1 MLGWI
6 VLALLV
12 VAALFA
18 VGFYNTLVRRR
29 NDVDNAFAQ
38 IDVQLTRRYELIP
51 NLVEVAKKYL
61 QHEQETL
68 TGVTAARNA
77 AAQALRQ
84 AEKHPEALAQLA
96 KAEQA
101 LGAQLG
107 GLYATFEAYPE
118 LKADQQMRDL
128 QEEIASTENR
138 VAFAR
143 QHFNDSVTEYNNT
156 AQQFPNNIIAALFGF
171 TNVAGTS
178 MDIAKILFF
187 VFLVLFVV
195 SLVFGGRASRD
206 LT

>member
-1 MLGWI
+1 MFGWI
-6 VLALLV
+6 ILALAVIAVIAV
-12 VAALFA
+12 VS
-18 VGFYNTLVRRR
+18 FYNTLVRRR

-68 TGVTAARNA
+68 TRVTAARNQA
-77 AAQALRQ
+77 ASALHEAGRN
-84 AEKHPEALAQLA
+84 PEALPQLA
-96 KAEQA
+96 RAEQA
-101 LGAQLG
+101 LNTQLG

-128 QEEIASTENR
+128 QEEISSTENR

-171 TNVAGTS
+171 RVREWLEID
-178 MDIAKILFF
+178 DIAEKRQSVKVDFN
-187 VFLVLFVV
+187 
-195 SLVFGGRASRD
+195 
-206 LT
+206 

>member
-1 MLGWI
+1 MFGWI
-6 VLALLV
+6 ILALAAIAVIAV
-12 VAALFA
+12 VS
-18 VGFYNTLVRRR
+18 FYNTLVRRR

-68 TGVTAARNA
+68 TRVTAARNQA
-77 AAQALRQ
+77 ASALHEAGRN
-84 AEKHPEALAQLA
+84 PEALPQLA
-96 KAEQA
+96 RAEQA
-101 LGAQLG
+101 LNTQLG

-128 QEEIASTENR
+128 QEEISSTENR

-171 TNVAGTS
+171 KVREWLEID
-178 MDIAKILFF
+178 DITEKRQP
-187 VFLVLFVV
+187 VKVN
-195 SLVFGGRASRD
+195 FG
-206 LT
+206 

>member
-171 TNVAGTS
+171 KMRS
-178 MDIAKILFF
+178 WLEIDDIADKRQPVKVDF
-187 VFLVLFVV
+187 
-195 SLVFGGRASRD
+195 R
-206 LT
+206 

>member
-1 MLGWI
+1 MFGWI
-6 VLALLV
+6 LLALLV
-12 VAALFA
+12 VAAIA
-18 VGFYNTLVRRR
+18 AASFYNTLVRRR

-68 TGVTAARNA
+68 TRVTAARNRA
-77 AAQALRQ
+77 ASALHE
-84 AEKHPEALAQLA
+84 AASNPEALPQLA
-96 KAEQA
+96 RAEQA
-101 LGAQLG
+101 LNAQLG

-128 QEEIASTENR
+128 QEEISSTENR

-156 AQQFPNNIIAALFGF
+156 AQQFPNNIIAALFSF
-171 TNVAGTS
+171 RRREWLEIEDVAEKRKPLRV
-178 MDIAKILFF
+178 D
-187 VFLVLFVV
+187 
-195 SLVFGGRASRD
+195 FG
-206 LT
+206 

>member
-12 VAALFA
+12 VAALFV
-18 VGFYNTLVRRR
+18 VGLYNTLVRRR

-171 TNVAGTS
+171 KMRS
-178 MDIAKILFF
+178 WLELDDIADKRQPVKVDF
-187 VFLVLFVV
+187 
-195 SLVFGGRASRD
+195 R
-206 LT
+206 